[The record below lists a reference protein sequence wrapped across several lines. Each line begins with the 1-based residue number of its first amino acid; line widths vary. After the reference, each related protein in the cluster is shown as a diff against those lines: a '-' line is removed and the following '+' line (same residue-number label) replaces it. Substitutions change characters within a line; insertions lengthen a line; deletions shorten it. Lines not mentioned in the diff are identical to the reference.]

1 MKEIHIVLEDVT
13 FTKNRHKKELTLI
26 FDKFYMFQE
35 GVPQNI
41 RTMMERVYNMEAS
54 TLTGFTDQGS
64 SHL

>member
-1 MKEIHIVLEDVT
+1 MKEIQVVLEDAT

-26 FDKFYMFQE
+26 FDKFSIFQE
-35 GVPQNI
+35 GILQNI
-41 RTMMERVYNMEAS
+41 RTMMERVYKMEAS

>member
-1 MKEIHIVLEDVT
+1 MKEIQVVLEDAT